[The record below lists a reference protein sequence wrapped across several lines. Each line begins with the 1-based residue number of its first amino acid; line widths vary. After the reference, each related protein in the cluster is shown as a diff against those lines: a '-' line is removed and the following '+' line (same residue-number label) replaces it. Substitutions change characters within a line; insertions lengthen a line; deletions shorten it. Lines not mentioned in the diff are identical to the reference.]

1 MVSCPALSELQ
12 PKAHALAVLPRLTS
26 SDVATLEHCSSD
38 YLVSNDPE
46 VGHELRVALRRLR
59 ALLWAYQA
67 LLPEGLAK
75 HWRDRLGDMAN
86 QVGAPRNWDVII
98 NNLLRAA
105 VPSSH
110 PSALIFLE
118 ALESIRHRTREESRM
133 AVSSPTHGQ
142 LISAFRAAINQ
153 VAAAQLEDSKSV
165 EEIARARVKAATR
178 RLDKL
183 LTRAGDGSLAILH
196 QTRIQIKRL
205 RYLLEYFSPVLKK
218 ADRKR
223 IARLAQL
230 QGALGEL
237 NVVVVASTYLSAL
250 PALAEYAP
258 AHELFMLWLQKKRRS
273 GAEKQ
278 YVHCRNCHDN
288 AEISL
293 KRQQFL
299 A

>member
-1 MVSCPALSELQ
+1 MVSCLASSELHRG
-12 PKAHALAVLPRLTS
+12 AHALTVLPHLLS

-67 LLPEGLAK
+67 LLPEGLAN
-75 HWRDRLGDMAN
+75 HWRQQLGDIAN
-86 QVGAPRNWDVII
+86 RIGAPRNWDVII
-98 NNLLRAA
+98 DTLLRAA

-118 ALESIRHRTREESRM
+118 ALDGIRHNAREESRM
-133 AVSSPTHGQ
+133 VVSSPTHAQ
-142 LISAFRAAINQ
+142 LLSAFMAAIDH
-153 VAAAQLEDSKSV
+153 VAGAQPEQSRSV
-165 EEIARARVKAATR
+165 GELARGRVKAASR

-183 LTRAGDGSLAILH
+183 LTRAGDGSLAVLH

-223 IARLAQL
+223 IVGLAQL
-230 QGALGEL
+230 QGALGAL
-237 NVVVVASTYLSAL
+237 NDVVVGSAYISAL

-258 AHELFMLWLQKKRRS
+258 AHELFMRWLKKEKKVRRRKAVRAVKELS
-273 GAEKQ
+273 
-278 YVHCRNCHDN
+278 RP
-288 AEISL
+288 
-293 KRQQFL
+293 R
-299 A
+299 